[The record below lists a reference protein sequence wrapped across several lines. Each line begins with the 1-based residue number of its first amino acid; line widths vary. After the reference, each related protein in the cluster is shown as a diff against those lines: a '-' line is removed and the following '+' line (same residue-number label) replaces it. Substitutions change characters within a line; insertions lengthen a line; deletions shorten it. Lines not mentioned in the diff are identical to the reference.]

1 MSKISLALGLLNSM
15 VACGERHS
23 DKSRAAIDAA
33 FDEEDN
39 LRGKIAELTYSR
51 SVLASEL
58 ELKTT
63 QLDASDAIMR
73 DLGTLLEELGCID
86 VCQVGAIIKNLEAEL
101 VEVRLQRSELKRL
114 VERASTF
121 ASDARILAD
130 ICTRTLDN
138 HSRR

>member
-39 LRGKIAELTYSR
+39 LRGKIAD
-51 SVLASEL
+51 LASEL